1 MSEPANKKHKSEGK
15 ATDEVPKIQ
24 NYIDG
29 KFESPSNEQYLKNY
43 EPATGRVSHHIP
55 RSSSIDVSKAVTA
68 AKRAFG
74 EWRTTTA
81 QERSDMLFKIADAIE
96 KRKDEIAQVESS
108 DCGKPFSLAKAVDV
122 SRAVAN
128 FRFFAGR
135 ILHTHTDCHEMDGE
149 ALNYSQRS
157 AVGVCALIT
166 PWNLPLYLLSW
177 KVAPAL
183 ACGNTVVCKPSEIT
197 PMTAHY
203 LAQIMHDCGVPPGV
217 FNVVHGYGAVT
228 GGALV
233 GHKDVRLVSFTGGT
247 STGVKVGQLAMTTF
261 KKTSL
266 ELGGKNSTIVFAD
279 ADFDESV
286 KGACRAAFANQGQ
299 VCLCGSRILVQD
311 TIYDKFVE
319 ALHAEA
325 KKLVPG
331 DPATSNFGSLTS
343 EVHRTK
349 VESYIELAV
358 KDGGTI
364 LCGGKRPTLA
374 PPHDKGYFLEP
385 TIITGLGH
393 DHRCSKE
400 EIFGPVV
407 TVHKFSTDQEALDSA
422 NSVQYGLAGS
432 VWTSNLKR
440 AHRFVRN
447 WETGMVWV
455 NCWLL
460 RDLRCPF
467 GGVKDS
473 GLGREGGDFSFDFY
487 SELKNVCI
495 KM

>member
-1 MSEPANKKHKSEGK
+1 MSQPVTKKQKTESK
-15 ATDEVPKIQ
+15 VDDIPKLA

-29 KFESPSNEQYLKNY
+29 KFESPTTEQYLNNY
-43 EPATGRVSHHIP
+43 EPATGRVSHLIP
-55 RSSSIDVSKAVTA
+55 RSSSIDVGNAVAA
-68 AKRAFG
+68 AKRAFQT
-74 EWRTTTA
+74 WRFTKA
-81 QERSDMLFKIADAIE
+81 KARSEMLFKIADAIE
-96 KRKDEIAQVESS
+96 ARKDELAQVESK
-108 DCGKPFSLAKAVDV
+108 DCGKPLQLAKDVDV

-135 ILHTHTDCHEMDGE
+135 ILHTHTECHEMEGE
-149 ALNYSQRS
+149 AINLTQRLP
-157 AVGVCALIT
+157 VGVCALIT

-203 LAQIMHDCGVPPGV
+203 LAEIMQDCGLPPGV
-217 FNVVHGYGAVT
+217 FNIIHGYGAVP
-228 GGALV
+228 GSALCS
-233 GHKDVRLVSFTGGT
+233 HKDVRLVSFTGGT
-247 STGVKVGQLAMTTF
+247 TTGARVGQAAMQTF

-279 ADFDESV
+279 ADFDKAV
-286 KGACRAAFANQGQ
+286 QGACRAAFANQGQ
-299 VCLCGSRILVQD
+299 VCLCGSRILVQAP
-311 TIYDKFVE
+311 IYDKFV
-319 ALHAEA
+319 AAFVVEA

-343 EVHRTK
+343 EVHRDK
-349 VESYIELAV
+349 VESYIELAR

-364 LCGGKRPTLA
+364 LLGGKRPDLP

-385 TIITGLGH
+385 TIITDLGH
-393 DHRCSKE
+393 DHRCSQE

-407 TVHKFSTDQEALDSA
+407 TVHKFETDEEALTSA

-432 VWTSNLKR
+432 VWTNSLKR
-440 AHRFVRN
+440 AHTFTGL

-455 NCWLL
+455 NTWLL
-460 RDLRCPF
+460 RDLRVPF

-473 GLGREGGDFSFDFY
+473 GLGREGGDYSFDFY
-487 SELKNVCI
+487 SEIKNVCI
-495 KM
+495 KL